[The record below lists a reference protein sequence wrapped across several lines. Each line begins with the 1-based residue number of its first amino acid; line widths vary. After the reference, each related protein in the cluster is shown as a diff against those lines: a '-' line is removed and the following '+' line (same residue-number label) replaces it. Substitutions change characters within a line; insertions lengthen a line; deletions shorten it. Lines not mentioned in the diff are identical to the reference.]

1 MAQTNVVIEMN
12 EKLKNQ
18 FDTICEDLGMDAET
32 AMNIFAQKMVNEQQ
46 MPFEITAK
54 DYPVDEDELRKE
66 RMKKIL
72 ASAAIGAGIGFTLS
86 MVIRLSAHFARKNK

>member
-72 ASAAIGAGIGFTLS
+72 ASAAVGAGVGLALS
-86 MVIRLSAHFARKNK
+86 LVIRMTVFFTKREK

>member
-12 EKLKNQ
+12 EKLKDQ
-18 FDTICEDLGMDAET
+18 FDTICSDLGMDAET

-54 DYPVDEDELRKE
+54 DYPVDEEALRKE

-72 ASAAIGAGIGFTLS
+72 ASAAIGAGVGFTLS
-86 MVIRLSAHFARKNK
+86 MFIRMSAYFARKNK